1 MRGIKLNGSLEKVK
15 KKKKKKKTFSF
26 APGGLYDLSPSNKE
40 SLAVFSFSSSSTC
53 IHFIKYR
60 IE

>member
-15 KKKKKKKTFSF
+15 NKKKKTLFSF

-40 SLAVFSFSSSSTC
+40 SLTVFSFSSSTC